1 MYVFFE
7 KVARSRI
14 SYICNRHSKA
24 SNKYLKTYDQ
34 REELKHIIYLDA
46 SNLYGHTMPK
56 FLPAYRFKRIDPSE
70 VDLNK

>member
-24 SNKYLKTYDQ
+24 NNKYLKTYDQ

-46 SNLYGHTMPK
+46 NYIVIQCQNFFQQVDSNG
-56 FLPAYRFKRIDPSE
+56 
-70 VDLNK
+70 